1 MPQNRMPDQIEM
13 EKSENHEPYNHCS
26 FHASEGCNQSSL
38 HVHAD
43 RINAQTEELLE
54 TETPIAV

>member
-1 MPQNRMPDQIEM
+1 MPDQIEM
-13 EKSENHEPYNHCS
+13 EKNENHEPYNHCS